1 MSLGRR
7 IRDSRKKLGWSQ
19 AELGGRL
26 TPPRTS
32 QAVSGWENGAYQPSA
47 DDLATI
53 ARLTD
58 VNLTWLMTGIYPVD
72 NSVDSQVA
80 SRGRMVPSMDWS
92 RVDKFIGGQ
101 YIPEM
106 AARSHFPCGPR
117 SFHTVFTDRSMEP
130 EICAGDGLIVDRDLK
145 PAPSDLV
152 MVQIGDVVLV
162 RKYRPRDGH
171 VELAPLNPDW
181 PTTTV
186 QILNDAVL
194 IGVVVETARP
204 RR

>member
-1 MSLGRR
+1 
-7 IRDSRKKLGWSQ
+7 
-19 AELGGRL
+19 
-26 TPPRTS
+26 
-32 QAVSGWENGAYQPSA
+32 
-47 DDLATI
+47 
-53 ARLTD
+53 
-58 VNLTWLMTGIYPVD
+58 
-72 NSVDSQVA
+72 
-80 SRGRMVPSMDWS
+80 
-92 RVDKFIGGQ
+92 
-101 YIPEM
+101 
-106 AARSHFPCGPR
+106 
-117 SFHTVFTDRSMEP
+117 MEP